1 MSAYYRPVLLGLAL
15 VLTLYTR
22 FAGLSRGEVDFVSPE
37 QSAKG
42 HSTSFYAFH
51 PDEETLTR
59 AALELADPLDPPLT
73 AYGMLPL
80 YLWRATLGLADLFTE
95 ADLRVFDAARPQ
107 IYLAIRLLSIAISL
121 ATLAL
126 VWHMGRRLYGEWA
139 AALGAFFFAASPA
152 AIQAAHFATID
163 GLHALLC
170 LGAFALSLRAL
181 QRGDAASYV
190 LAGMLIGAAGAVRL
204 NGLLLGP
211 VLVAG
216 YLLRCGGWRALATK
230 PPWVGGGAALV
241 TLLIFQPYLLFD
253 PSLLVR
259 AESTD
264 DLGFSLQVARG
275 EILRIWTL
283 ADVHTAPYLHYWT
296 DLFPLA
302 CGWPLTLGFAGAV
315 GHALW
320 RRQNGL
326 LLLFCGLYFAQV
338 GGLHTKHVRYL
349 LPLLPL
355 LCLLAADG
363 LVALVAHRRKLGRA
377 LSVALA
383 SYTGFYGLAFAQ
395 IYTVED
401 SRLQA
406 ARFIAERV
414 PPGAVIGFERG
425 GFSMDALV
433 RGPRN
438 PTRQL
443 ATATLF
449 EARGYS
455 TCRTD
460 VDYLDNRLR
469 DLDHIALIDA
479 NRYRQ
484 FTAAP
489 DLTPAAAAFYRR
501 LLAGE
506 LGFRVAGRF
515 KNYPSLLGIEFRDDD
530 AEPSFISYDHPAV
543 YVLQR
548 ESPDAVAA
556 ALAALA
562 QSLERDPHCPD
573 APLQEIAAAML
584 SIDWSRA
591 EALIDRFAQDHPH
604 AALAPML
611 RADIYR
617 QTDRAE
623 ALHTARQ
630 RVKDRAQHRAAHVIP
645 WAAGM
650 GLLDI
655 GLDDLAASAITEGTL
670 KSPHFPPWA
679 ARDLAKAYIL
689 LANYAYD
696 RGSEELAFAAYQQ
709 SSQIDPSPA
718 AFNRLAFLAFRRGDY
733 PLAVAFWA
741 RSVELED
748 DQAGIHSNLGQVH
761 AQHLGDYPRA
771 LHHLRQAMHYD
782 PRQRR
787 ELMPWVE
794 MVQRKMAP
802 EH

>member
-1 MSAYYRPVLLGLAL
+1 M
-15 VLTLYTR
+15 
-22 FAGLSRGEVDFVSPE
+22 
-37 QSAKG
+37 
-42 HSTSFYAFH
+42 
-51 PDEETLTR
+51 
-59 AALELADPLDPPLT
+59 
-73 AYGMLPL
+73 
-80 YLWRATLGLADLFTE
+80 
-95 ADLRVFDAARPQ
+95 
-107 IYLAIRLLSIAISL
+107 
-121 ATLAL
+121 
-126 VWHMGRRLYGEWA
+126 
-139 AALGAFFFAASPA
+139 
-152 AIQAAHFATID
+152 
-163 GLHALLC
+163 
-170 LGAFALSLRAL
+170 
-181 QRGDAASYV
+181 
-190 LAGMLIGAAGAVRL
+190 
-204 NGLLLGP
+204 
-211 VLVAG
+211 
-216 YLLRCGGWRALATK
+216 
-230 PPWVGGGAALV
+230 
-241 TLLIFQPYLLFD
+241 
-253 PSLLVR
+253 
-259 AESTD
+259 
-264 DLGFSLQVARG
+264 
-275 EILRIWTL
+275 
-283 ADVHTAPYLHYWT
+283 
-296 DLFPLA
+296 
-302 CGWPLTLGFAGAV
+302 
-315 GHALW
+315 
-320 RRQNGL
+320 
-326 LLLFCGLYFAQV
+326 
-338 GGLHTKHVRYL
+338 
-349 LPLLPL
+349 
-355 LCLLAADG
+355 
-363 LVALVAHRRKLGRA
+363 
-377 LSVALA
+377 A

-584 SIDWSRA
+584 SADWSRA

-741 RSVELED
+741 RSVELVD

>member
-1 MSAYYRPVLLGLAL
+1 MSAYYRHAVLGLTL
-15 VLTLYTR
+15 LLTLYTR

-37 QSAKG
+37 HGAKG
-42 HSTSFYAFH
+42 HSASFLTFH

-80 YLWRATLGLADLFTE
+80 YLWRAALVLAGLFSE
-95 ADLRVFDAARPQ
+95 ADVHVFDAAKPQ
-107 IYLAIRLLSIAISL
+107 IYLAIRLLSIVISL
-121 ATLAL
+121 ATVAL
-126 VWHMGRRLYGEWA
+126 VWHMGRRLYNEWA
-139 AALGAFFFAASPA
+139 AALGALLFAASA
-152 AIQAAHFATID
+152 GAIQAAHFATVD

-181 QRGDAASYV
+181 MRGNVAGYV
-190 LAGMLIGAAGAVRL
+190 LAGVLIGAAGAVRL

-216 YLLRCGGWRALATK
+216 CALRGGGWRTLATR
-230 PPWVGGGAALV
+230 PPWIGAGAALV
-241 TLLIFQPYLLFD
+241 TLLLLQPYLLFE
-253 PSLLVR
+253 PGLLAH
-259 AESTD
+259 AESSD
-264 DLGFSLQVARG
+264 DLGFSLKVARG

-283 ADVHTAPYLHYWT
+283 SDVHTAPYLHYWT

-302 CGWPLTLGFAGAV
+302 CGWPLTLCFAGAV

-320 RRQNGL
+320 RRQSGL
-326 LLLFCGLYFAQV
+326 LLLFCGLYFALI

-355 LCLLAADG
+355 LCLLAADS
-363 LVALVAHRRKLGRA
+363 LVALTAYRQRLGLA
-377 LSVALA
+377 LSIALA
-383 SYTGFYGLAFAQ
+383 SFTGFYGLAFAR

-401 SRLQA
+401 SRVQA
-406 ARFIAERV
+406 ARFVAERV
-414 PPGAVIGFERG
+414 TPGSVIGFERG

-433 RGPRN
+433 RGPSI

-455 TCRTD
+455 TCRAD
-460 VDYLDNRLR
+460 VDYLETRLR

-489 DLTPAAAAFYRR
+489 DLTPTAAVFYQR
-501 LLAGE
+501 LVAGE
-506 LGFRVAGRF
+506 LGFRVVGRF
-515 KNYPSLLGIEFRDDD
+515 KNYPSFLGVEFRDDD

-543 YVLQR
+543 YVLER
-548 ESPDAVAA
+548 ESAEAVEA
-556 ALAALA
+556 ALLELA
-562 QSLERDPHCPD
+562 QSLARDPHCPD
-573 APLQEIAAAML
+573 IPLREIAAAML
-584 SIDWSRA
+584 AADWSRA
-591 EALIDRFAQDHPH
+591 EALIAEFEQDHPH
-604 AALAPML
+604 ATVAPML
-611 RADIYR
+611 RAEIYR
-617 QTDRAE
+617 QTGRAE
-623 ALHTARQ
+623 ALGAARE
-630 RVKDRAQHRAAHVIP
+630 RVKDRARHRAAHVIP

-655 GLDDLAASAITEGTL
+655 GLNDLAASAITEGTL

-679 ARDLAKAYIL
+679 ARDLAKSYIL

-696 RGSEELAFAAYQQ
+696 RGAEELAFAAYQQ

-718 AFNRLAFLAFRRGDY
+718 AFNRLAFLAFRRGDH

-761 AQHLGDYPRA
+761 AQHIGDYPRA
-771 LHHLRQAMHYD
+771 LRHLLQAIHYD
-782 PRQRR
+782 PRQRQD
-787 ELMPWVE
+787 LMPWVE
-794 MVQRKMAP
+794 MVQRKMAGNR
-802 EH
+802 